1 MAQLSAGSGGHRN
14 PIPFFPPL
22 SSQQSCSAPLVHF
35 HAALDTGNG
44 IIHSKEP
51 RYPYHPRL
59 NPGAGKRADWKIG
72 EKLVEYFGLAGNA
85 EYDQRTMEK
94 IELAREERI
103 QLVAIYPEDL
113 FDLEGLLMD
122 NEVHDVSRAE

>member
-1 MAQLSAGSGGHRN
+1 MADDGHECNSMEEKIIDDWLS
-14 PIPFFPPL
+14 
-22 SSQQSCSAPLVHF
+22 
-35 HAALDTGNG
+35 GNG

-51 RYPYHPRL
+51 RYPYHPRF

-72 EKLVEYFGLAGNA
+72 DKLVEYFGLAGNA
-85 EYDQRTMEK
+85 EYDQRTIEK

-113 FDLEGLLMD
+113 FDLEDLLMD
-122 NEVHDVSRAE
+122 NEVHDV